1 MLLDKVG
8 DFSIFN
14 PWFCEETTPTIE
26 KIQDL
31 IMKKILILIS
41 FFSSFYATSAQT
53 KDAITVLNK
62 TEFAKAIQGDNAILL
77 DLRTPEEYV
86 EGFIEGAQNVDY
98 FNQTDF
104 IRNISA
110 LDKSQAVFLYCRS
123 GNRSMKA
130 ARQLVSLGFEKI
142 YDLAGGYMAWASY

>member
-1 MLLDKVG
+1 M
-8 DFSIFN
+8 
-14 PWFCEETTPTIE
+14 
-26 KIQDL
+26 
-31 IMKKILILIS
+31 
-41 FFSSFYATSAQT
+41 
-53 KDAITVLNK
+53 LNK

-142 YDLAGGYMAWASY
+142 YDLAGGYMAWTSY